1 MKTKMKRMIASVLVG
16 ATMLTSMPIANSY
29 VLPVID
35 GAKMMQDAINW
46 AMDAADR
53 AVTLSNWVTQLQN
66 WRTQL
71 QHWVRG
77 QMEQIPEVKKLLDK
91 KEENA
96 IKTMFQN
103 RKDRC
108 NRIANQ
114 TSKNLCIS
122 TVTLEEQKFTLLRKM
137 ETEINQTFSQ
147 INATSIKKQNSN
159 AQGQS
164 NTAASAEA
172 EVIAKLQQLEI
183 ILKNYQSAINSI
195 DQMLDQY
202 KWARVNLTKDQLSG
216 SNNSNLTKAS
226 ASLVLQ
232 SKVKKFHDEAKAKR
246 AISTG
251 YKLR

>member
-1 MKTKMKRMIASVLVG
+1 MKTKIKRIIASVLVG

-29 VLPVID
+29 VLPVVD

-53 AVTLSNWVTQLQN
+53 AVTLSNWVEQLKNWDTQLK
-66 WRTQL
+66 
-71 QHWVRG
+71 HWVRG

-96 IKTMFQN
+96 IKKMFQN

-114 TSKNLCIS
+114 TSRNLCS
-122 TVTLEEQKFTLLRKM
+122 GTVTLEEQKFTLLRKM
-137 ETEINQTFSQ
+137 ETEINQTFSE

-183 ILKNYQSAINSI
+183 KLKNYQSAIKSI

-216 SNNSNLTKAS
+216 SNNSNLTKAA
-226 ASLVLQ
+226 ASILLEK
-232 SKVKKFHDEAKAKR
+232 KVKRIREEAKEKR

>member
-1 MKTKMKRMIASVLVG
+1 
-16 ATMLTSMPIANSY
+16 
-29 VLPVID
+29 
-35 GAKMMQDAINW
+35 
-46 AMDAADR
+46 
-53 AVTLSNWVTQLQN
+53 
-66 WRTQL
+66 
-71 QHWVRG
+71 
-77 QMEQIPEVKKLLDK
+77 
-91 KEENA
+91 
-96 IKTMFQN
+96 
-103 RKDRC
+103 
-108 NRIANQ
+108 
-114 TSKNLCIS
+114 
-122 TVTLEEQKFTLLRKM
+122 M
-137 ETEINQTFSQ
+137 ETKINETFSEINK
-147 INATSIKKQNSN
+147 TSIKKQNSN

-183 ILKNYQSAINSI
+183 KLKNYQSAINSI

>member
-1 MKTKMKRMIASVLVG
+1 MKTKIKRIIASVLVG

-29 VLPVID
+29 VLPVVD

-53 AVTLSNWVTQLQN
+53 AMTLSHWAEQLQN

-77 QMEQIPEVKKLLDK
+77 QMEQIPELKALLDK

-96 IKTMFQN
+96 IKKMFQN

-114 TSKNLCIS
+114 TSKNLCIG
-122 TVTLEEQKFTLLRKM
+122 TVTLEEKKFSLLREM
-137 ETEINQTFSQ
+137 ETKINETFSEINK
-147 INATSIKKQNSN
+147 TSIKKQNSN

-183 ILKNYQSAINSI
+183 KLKNYQSAINSI

-226 ASLVLQ
+226 ASFVLQ